1 MEKKES
7 ISLET
12 KMLIASNL
20 TIADFSWRQKITASR
35 PPLDQMKEDI
45 FDRFKE
51 YLELLEKD

>member
-1 MEKKES
+1 
-7 ISLET
+7 
-12 KMLIASNL
+12 MLIASNL

-45 FDRFKE
+45 FDRFEE